1 VAAVDSAVP
10 SPAGEDTRDVADEST
25 RDVIARVA
33 QRMFAEEGYAG
44 TSLRSIA
51 RTVGVD
57 PALVV
62 RYFGSKEALFLD
74 TLEVQDQFAGA
85 ISGPIEGM
93 GARLVGYLIDPQSR
107 DQRLRTISAMTM
119 AADRED
125 VRKRL
130 QFMIVAGIV
139 EPLMRR
145 MTGRNR
151 LLRAHLVAA
160 QINGILNQLA
170 IVQDDELLSAN
181 VDLLAQTAG
190 RALQVLIEP

>member
-1 VAAVDSAVP
+1 VDSAVP
-10 SPAGEDTRDVADEST
+10 SPAGEDARDVADEST

-93 GARLVGYLIDPQSR
+93 GARLVSYLIHPQSR

>member
-1 VAAVDSAVP
+1 LDGAVP
-10 SPAGEDTRDVADEST
+10 SPADESPRDIADEST

-51 RTVGVD
+51 RAVGVD
-57 PALVV
+57 PALVI

-74 TLEVQDQFAGA
+74 TLEVHDQFAGA

-93 GARLVGYLIDPQSR
+93 GTRLVGYLIDPPSR
-107 DQRLRTISAMTM
+107 GQRLRTISAMTM
-119 AADRED
+119 AADRDD
-125 VRKRL
+125 VRERL

-151 LLRAHLVAA
+151 VLRAHLVAA

-170 IVQDDELLSAN
+170 IVQDDELLTAD